1 MTGRPSFAA
10 RNCTVSFKKERSRRV
25 WKAAGKRSRRPSLAT
40 STVVALKLL
49 IGKELLSRN
58 GFGVTAVLRLGGDV
72 SEDVQS
78 CLREPGEFR
87 YPIKPASF
95 PHFVCSDSVRVTRSD
110 T

>member
-1 MTGRPSFAA
+1 M
-10 RNCTVSFKKERSRRV
+10 
-25 WKAAGKRSRRPSLAT
+25 AAGKCSRRQRRAN
-40 STVVALKLL
+40 STVVTVKSL
-49 IGKELLSRN
+49 IDKGLSSRN

-95 PHFVCSDSVRVTRSD
+95 PHVGLV
-110 T
+110 